1 MDKKKKTKKG
11 CFKQSLFALFVFILI
26 VGAALLLLFLNND
39 NTEYDE
45 RFEALLN
52 QNFDTTQFTDQVSR
66 YRADFGEKLRNC
78 TNSPNICDDNG
89 NIDYEIFASSATR
102 LTSDLNLDKYDLAN
116 LCTQLNRLYAFS
128 SEGEGALIGALGI
141 NRIAWT
147 LSQNCID
154 YKIVYEVNLSQL
166 KSMINF
172 KNVPS
177 QMFMTVEASLDITL
191 ANPVKS
197 VSIFVN
203 SLEGDDNEYCV
214 NTLFELL
221 KLSSDTDETLA
232 YLPMNYLGQIN
243 LIWQTRFV
251 IGNEYITVK

>member
-52 QNFDTTQFTDQVSR
+52 QNFDRTQFTDQVSR

-154 YKIVYEVNLSQL
+154 YKIVYEVT
-166 KSMINF
+166 
-172 KNVPS
+172 

-203 SLEGDDNEYCV
+203 SLEGEDNEYCV